1 MIKKIDWVKVASIT
15 GMVLGAVGT
24 IISSLADEKKN
35 ERMISEQVEEQ
46 VKLYFEKSQNLHT
59 M

>member
-1 MIKKIDWVKVASIT
+1 MKKKIDWVKVASIA

-24 IISSLADEKKN
+24 VISSLADEKKN
-35 ERMISEQVEEQ
+35 ERMIAEQVEEK
-46 VKLYFEKSQNLHT
+46 VKLYFEKSQDLHS